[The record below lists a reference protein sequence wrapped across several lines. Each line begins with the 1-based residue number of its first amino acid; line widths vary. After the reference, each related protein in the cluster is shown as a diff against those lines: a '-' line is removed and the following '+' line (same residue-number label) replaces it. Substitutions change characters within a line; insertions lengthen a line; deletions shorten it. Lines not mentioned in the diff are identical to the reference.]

1 MLCESRIVSKT
12 KTKRQNYEL
21 KIVFIYNYWKQYW
34 LLFIERYNYM
44 NLLISFELYWFI
56 YKMFKYILQT
66 DSSNLNVAPNW
77 LCW

>member
-1 MLCESRIVSKT
+1 MD
-12 KTKRQNYEL
+12 
-21 KIVFIYNYWKQYW
+21 
-34 LLFIERYNYM
+34 
-44 NLLISFELYWFI
+44 LLISFELYSFI